1 MGISYHLK
9 EMNFLAFLILV
20 STFDRSLG
28 DIFATISSASQVP
41 FLLRDLLL
49 KPELEKLFGKKIV
62 KFVSHFFLFSL
73 NSKDFFFKLKGNISS
88 NTYWTSNWFKFK
100 KCFVAWISC

>member
-9 EMNFLAFLILV
+9 EIPFLAFLILV

-62 KFVSHFFLFSL
+62 KFCCFVILIFFKFKKK
-73 NSKDFFFKLKGNISS
+73 KDFFFLINR
-88 NTYWTSNWFKFK
+88 
-100 KCFVAWISC
+100 